1 MWQLLD
7 TGVAFVRIN
16 ENDDEDATSVVVA
29 ADDDGGDPPDR
40 TLIFSGRRTAAL
52 WCFSSLW
59 IARLKTLLKCGAAV
73 AAATAAGNN
82 RDHPAPIVFEEG
94 E

>member
-16 ENDDEDATSVVVA
+16 ENDDEDATSVAVA

-40 TLIFSGRRTAAL
+40 TLIFGATDRQQRFGVSVVSG
-52 WCFSSLW
+52 SP
-59 IARLKTLLKCGAAV
+59 
-73 AAATAAGNN
+73 
-82 RDHPAPIVFEEG
+82 D
-94 E
+94 

>member
-16 ENDDEDATSVVVA
+16 ENDDEDATSVA
-29 ADDDGGDPPDR
+29 DDDDGGDPPDR

-73 AAATAAGNN
+73 AAATAGNN